1 MFNWKKITVIFI
13 LAFFALPV
21 NQAVAIISPDRPV
34 FNNEALWTA
43 RITIIDP
50 HQKKESLLCSGVLVS
65 PTIVLTAAHCLDPD
79 MGMEL
84 LSTVKIH
91 LGAHNISDP
100 NMVAYKPSSFV
111 YHNKYFTTVEIY
123 SSLSEEDYPKG
134 FDASDIG
141 IITLAKPVKNI
152 KPITLPSKNYKA
164 KGTLR
169 TFGWGMI
176 NEEGDMSENLLT
188 ALQYDLSKD
197 PETIK
202 EYEIYDNFK
211 KVIPATAYLDDLSI
225 GTCYGDS
232 GGPLVDKNNILVG
245 ITSWA
250 NTSDCSE
257 PMATIF
263 TKISEY
269 RDWIQ
274 EASAKSEKL
283 LKTNICIQVHKKES
297 ITEAKSFISEIN
309 HLALWSSFFKQ
320 NSKTPT
326 YNDIYTLAK
335 NALNNVDGKFSK
347 GNYTSTYNIT
357 YKVNYKKGKYQLGPV
372 VKDNSSTITKNI
384 SKLFITGYEKSRV
397 GSSNSS
403 VLITPKSYKP
413 TMCLSPKK
421 EKPSKGTPVDTETDQ
436 DSYNGQISYNEVS
449 AFVKEIN
456 ALAAFTSKA
465 DAADQVESAINEGNY
480 GSFEFLSPT
489 EGVYTTLNGDKYSII
504 FDLDTAYFYTYD
516 PNYSDK
522 PMVTIPD
529 LLPKPIPPVK
539 PPTTSAE
546 DENWGWPYSEYGE
559 TVSNI
564 SDNYAYIENAE
575 RKPAKQENIILEP
588 YIYTCSFPQETP
600 KDK

>member
-1 MFNWKKITVIFI
+1 
-13 LAFFALPV
+13 
-21 NQAVAIISPDRPV
+21 
-34 FNNEALWTA
+34 
-43 RITIIDP
+43 
-50 HQKKESLLCSGVLVS
+50 
-65 PTIVLTAAHCLDPD
+65 
-79 MGMEL
+79 MGMDL
-84 LSTVKIH
+84 LNTVKIH

-111 YHNKYFTTVEIY
+111 YHNKYFTTVELY
-123 SSLSEEDYPKG
+123 ETLSEEDYPKG
-134 FDASDIG
+134 FDSSDIG
-141 IITLAKPVKNI
+141 IITLTKPVKNI

-197 PETIK
+197 PDTIK
-202 EYEIYDNFK
+202 EYKIYDNFK
-211 KVIPATAYLDDLSI
+211 KVIPATAYKDNLSI

-283 LKTNICIQVHKKES
+283 LQTNICIEVLKKDS
-297 ITEAKSFISEIN
+297 VTEAKSFISEIN
-309 HLALWSSFFKQ
+309 ELALWSSFFRQ
-320 NSKTPT
+320 DTKTAT

-335 NALNNVDGKFSK
+335 SALNTVAGKFSK

-372 VKDNSSTITKNI
+372 VKDNSSTITKNS

-397 GSSNSS
+397 ASSNSG
-403 VLITPKSYKP
+403 VVITPKSYKP

-421 EKPSKGTPVDTETDQ
+421 EKPNKGTSIAEETNQ
-436 DSYNGQISYNEVS
+436 NSYNGQNSYYEVH
-449 AFVKEIN
+449 ALVKEIN

-465 DAADQVESAINEGNY
+465 DAANQVEYVIKENNY

-489 EGVYTTLNGDKYSII
+489 EGIYTTSYGDKYSII

-516 PNYSDK
+516 PDYTEK

-529 LLPKPIPPVK
+529 LLPLPVPPIKPATLSPQ
-539 PPTTSAE
+539 
-546 DENWGWPYSEYGE
+546 DGNWIWSNSEYGE
-559 TVSNI
+559 TVYEET
-564 SDNYAYIENAE
+564 DNYGYIENTE
-575 RKPAKQENIILEP
+575 RSQAKQELIILEP
-588 YIYTCSFPQETP
+588 YIYTCSFSQETQ
-600 KDK
+600 KG

>member
-1 MFNWKKITVIFI
+1 MYNWKKITAIII

-21 NQAVAIISPDRPV
+21 NQAAAIISPDRPV

-43 RITIIDP
+43 RITFMDP
-50 HQKKESLLCSGVLVS
+50 YQKEESLLCSGVLVS

-79 MGMEL
+79 MGMDL

-111 YHNKYFTTVEIY
+111 YHNKYFTTVELY
-123 SSLSEEDYPKG
+123 ETLSEEDYPKG
-134 FDASDIG
+134 FDSSDIG

-197 PETIK
+197 PDTIK
-202 EYEIYDNFK
+202 EYKIYDNFK
-211 KVIPATAYLDDLSI
+211 KVIPATAILDNLSI

-283 LKTNICIQVHKKES
+283 LKTNICIEVIKKDS
-297 ITEAKSFISEIN
+297 VTEAKSFISEIN
-309 HLALWSSFFKQ
+309 ELALWSSFFRQ
-320 NSKTPT
+320 DTKTAT

-335 NALNNVDGKFSK
+335 SALNTVAGKFSK

-372 VKDNSSTITKNI
+372 VKDNSSTITKNS
-384 SKLFITGYEKSRV
+384 SKVFITGYEKSRV
-397 GSSNSS
+397 ASSNPD
-403 VLITPKSYKP
+403 VVITPKSYKP

-421 EKPSKGTPVDTETDQ
+421 EKPNKVTSTAEEPKQ
-436 DSYNGQISYNEVS
+436 DSYNGQASYYEVH

-465 DAADQVESAINEGNY
+465 DAANQVEYVIKENNY

-489 EGVYTTLNGDKYSII
+489 EGIYTTSYGDKYSII

-516 PNYSDK
+516 PDYTEK

-529 LLPKPIPPVK
+529 LLPLPVPPVK
-539 PPTTSAE
+539 PPAPSTQ
-546 DENWGWPYSEYGE
+546 DGNWIWSYSEYGE
-559 TVSNI
+559 TVYEET
-564 SDNYAYIENAE
+564 DNYGYIENTE
-575 RKPAKQENIILEP
+575 RSQAKQELIILEP
-588 YIYTCSFPQETP
+588 YIYTCGFPQETQ
-600 KDK
+600 KG